1 MHRNWAYITI
11 SQKRGHEKKKTT
23 DEEKGRTEEEYLQ
36 NLAPRRFKRFDAVLL
51 QAPVGVIHE
60 EDVQYKRQ
68 RLERQTSDDDV
79 NANFYC
85 IGVGTD
91 VERDGFT

>member
-1 MHRNWAYITI
+1 MGTR
-11 SQKRGHEKKKTT
+11 KKTT
-23 DEEKGRTEEEYLQ
+23 DEDKGRTEEEYLQ
-36 NLAPRRFKRFDAVLL
+36 NLAPRRFKGFGAVLL
-51 QAPVGVIHE
+51 QAPVGVVHE

-85 IGVGTD
+85 IGVG
-91 VERDGFT
+91 GAQK